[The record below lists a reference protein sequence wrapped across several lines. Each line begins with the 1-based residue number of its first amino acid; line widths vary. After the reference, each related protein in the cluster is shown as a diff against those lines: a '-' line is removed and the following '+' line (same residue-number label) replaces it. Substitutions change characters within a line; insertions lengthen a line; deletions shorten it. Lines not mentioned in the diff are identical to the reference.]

1 VFHLGWFLGSSFGI
15 QPWYGLWSGTNG
27 SDWMKP
33 DVYRDLTRALER
45 ACFDYLFI
53 EDTAMIEDSYQG
65 TAETSLRYGFMA
77 PKNDPLPLVPL
88 LAQDTTRVGLIAT
101 ISASQYPPFLA
112 ARLMATLDHLTKGR
126 AGVNVV
132 TSVSH
137 RAAQNYGLD
146 RHYEHD
152 HRYER
157 AGEWLDVVCRLWDS
171 WEPGAVVMDR
181 DEPRYAD
188 HTKVHTIDFEGRYF
202 KCRGPLNTLPGPQG
216 RPVIAQAG
224 TSPPGRELA
233 ATYADTMLA
242 LPTSVEKMKEL
253 RADMHRRLQA
263 HGRRPEDLK
272 ILYLIVP
279 VLGETDGEA
288 RERVRRQKAY
298 EGTPAH
304 IDEKLWVL
312 SYASGGI
319 DFSQFD
325 LDEPVPDIIGSG
337 EQSMLA
343 HFRAMSEGK
352 TLREALGGNW
362 FGEDLDLIGSPD
374 TVAGKLGE
382 VMEEVGGDGFMFE
395 NEITRRS
402 IAEITDGLVP
412 ALQRRG
418 LTRTEYSAELFRD
431 NLLAF

>member
-1 VFHLGWFLGSSFGI
+1 MFHLGWFLGSSFGI
-15 QPWYGLWSGTNG
+15 QPWFGPWSGTNAT
-27 SDWMKP
+27 DWMKP
-33 DVYRDLTRALER
+33 DIYRDLTRALER
-45 ACFDYLFI
+45 ACVDYMFI
-53 EDTAMIEDSYQG
+53 EDTAMVEDSYKG
-65 TAETSLRYGFMA
+65 SAETSLRYGFMA

-88 LAQDTTRVGLIAT
+88 LAQDTKHIGILAT

-112 ARLMATLDHLTKGR
+112 ARLMATLDHLTNGR

-137 RAAQNYGLD
+137 RAAQNYGLSQ
-146 RHYEHD
+146 HYEHD

-157 AGEWLDVVCRLWDS
+157 ADEWLEVVTQLWDS
-171 WEPGAVVMDR
+171 WEPDAIVNDR
-181 DEPRYAD
+181 DEPRYVD
-188 HTKVHTIDFEGRYF
+188 HTKVHTIDFEGSFF

-224 TSPPGRELA
+224 SSPPGRELA
-233 ATYADTMLA
+233 AKYADTMLA
-242 LPTSVEKMKEL
+242 LPTSIEAMKSL
-253 RADMHRRLQA
+253 RADMHRRLRA
-263 HGRRPEDLK
+263 HGRRPKDLK

-279 VLGETDGEA
+279 VLGETDEEA
-288 RERVRRQKAY
+288 QERVRRARANTQN
-298 EGTPAH
+298 EAH

-325 LDEPVPDIIGSG
+325 LDAPIPAIVGTG
-337 EQSMLA
+337 ERSMISHIRALA
-343 HFRAMSEGK
+343 EGK
-352 TLREALGGNW
+352 TLREALDTNW
-362 FGEDLDLIGSPD
+362 FGEDLDLVGSPD
-374 TVAGKLGE
+374 TVAAKMGE
-382 VMEEVGGDGFMFE
+382 IMEEVGGDGFMFE

-402 IAEITDGLVP
+402 IAEVTDGLVP

-418 LTRTEYSAELFRD
+418 LTRTQYNSELFRE